1 MLKRIEGDNAD
12 RVVELTAQKLGNDR
26 FDICALDLGLTVHA
40 ARPAEAIDY
49 EVDGLIRA
57 VGHG

>member
-1 MLKRIEGDNAD
+1 LAVNAAEVLKA
-12 RVVELTAQKLGNDR
+12 V
-26 FDICALDLGLTVHA
+26 
-40 ARPAEAIDY
+40 DY